1 MEIRPFTAAD
11 VPAVQALFERIPEGD
26 RTFFKEDVGDPDH
39 VASWVSKPGR
49 RVLAVEGE
57 QVIGYAAVVPQT
69 GWSSHVGEIR
79 LVVDPGARGKGLG
92 RELARRALLDALEL
106 GLSKIFVEMV
116 STQVPAIG
124 MFEGIGFQPEAVLR
138 CHVQD
143 GEGNPHDL
151 IVLSHLVDDTW
162 AGLASA
168 GIDEAVG
175 S

>member
-1 MEIRPFTAAD
+1 MEIRPFAAAD
-11 VPAVQALFERIPEGD
+11 VPAVQALFQRIPEGD

-39 VASWVSKPGR
+39 VASWAGQPGR
-49 RVLAVEGE
+49 RLLAVDGE
-57 QVIGYAAVVPQT
+57 RVLGYVAVLPLT
-69 GWSSHVGEIR
+69 GWSAHVGEIR
-79 LVVDPGARGKGLG
+79 LVVDPEARGRGLG

-106 GLSKIFVEMV
+106 RLSKIFVEVV

-143 GEGNPHDL
+143 GEGNAHDL
-151 IVLSHLVDDTW
+151 IVLAHVVDDTW
-162 AGLASA
+162 AGLATA

-175 S
+175 A